1 MFIRAYLR
9 ASTEDQFA
17 DRAKEMLEQFVQ
29 ERGHK
34 IASYYREN
42 ISGTKLDRPE
52 LGRLLMDSHR
62 NDILLVE
69 QIDRLTRLSNSDW
82 MTLKK
87 QIEQH
92 ELRIVSLDVPT
103 SWQALS
109 EKDPSQADPIT
120 RAVITAINNMLIDLM
135 AAMSHKD
142 WLSRRQRQ
150 QQGIKRAHSLGNTGA
165 NRQTRNDTRRC
176 CTTDRL
182 RNSVYG
188 RQQKQPA
195 TVLLRFVGYRRLIK
209 SPVLIESALT
219 WINSRLYNVLSNL
232 SSEMLCSSLCQK

>member
-1 MFIRAYLR
+1 MRYYGGKMFIRAYLR

-29 ERGHK
+29 QRGHK
-34 IASYYREN
+34 IASYYLEN

-52 LGRLLMDSHR
+52 LGRLLMDSHH

-87 QIEQH
+87 QIEKH

-109 EKDPSQADPIT
+109 DKDPSQADPIT

-150 QQGIKRAHSLGNTGA
+150 
-165 NRQTRNDTRRC
+165 NRGLN
-176 CTTDRL
+176 
-182 RNSVYG
+182 G
-188 RQQKQPA
+188 
-195 TVLLRFVGYRRLIK
+195 LIH
-209 SPVLIESALT
+209 
-219 WINSRLYNVLSNL
+219 
-232 SSEMLCSSLCQK
+232 

>member
-17 DRAKEMLEQFVQ
+17 DRAKEMLGQFVQ

-87 QIEQH
+87 QIEQY

-109 EKDPSQADPIT
+109 DKDPSQADPIT

-135 AAMSHKD
+135 AAMSH
-142 WLSRRQRQ
+142 
-150 QQGIKRAHSLGNTGA
+150 
-165 NRQTRNDTRRC
+165 
-176 CTTDRL
+176 
-182 RNSVYG
+182 
-188 RQQKQPA
+188 
-195 TVLLRFVGYRRLIK
+195 
-209 SPVLIESALT
+209 
-219 WINSRLYNVLSNL
+219 
-232 SSEMLCSSLCQK
+232 

>member
-9 ASTEDQFA
+9 ASTENKFA
-17 DRAKEMLEQFVQ
+17 DRAKEILVQFVQ

-42 ISGTKLDRPE
+42 ISGTKLERVE
-52 LGRLLMDSHR
+52 LGRLLMDSHH

-69 QIDRLTRLSNSDW
+69 QIDHLTRLSNSDW

-87 QIEQH
+87 MIEQH

-103 SWQALS
+103 SWLALS
-109 EKDPSQADPIT
+109 DKAPSKTDPIIC
-120 RAVITAINNMLIDLM
+120 AVITAINNMLIDLM

-150 QQGIKRAHSLGNTGA
+150 RQGIERAHTPGKYQGKQADQERHQKVLYYRQVKKLSIRETADATGYSASQVCRIQALHKNT
-165 NRQTRNDTRRC
+165 
-176 CTTDRL
+176 
-182 RNSVYG
+182 V
-188 RQQKQPA
+188 
-195 TVLLRFVGYRRLIK
+195 
-209 SPVLIESALT
+209 SA
-219 WINSRLYNVLSNL
+219 
-232 SSEMLCSSLCQK
+232 